1 MAVSSYWL
9 PAKPLI
15 LASGSKSRSALLTA
29 AGLLHDVMPAQIDE
43 RTLEQS
49 LERMDGPAIAL
60 ALAVARQRTSQRKI
74 PDGSCWGPTRPSLG
88 RYAAAQARYVEDA
101 RRQLL
106 SMRGKM
112 HSLNSAIA
120 VVKDREIL
128 FQDVV
133 SAKISIRNFSDE
145 FLDDYLAAVGP
156 SVLSSVGCFMS
167 RDTACIFSKRSR
179 ATSSPS
185 GPDAASLVEFLSR
198 GRLHPVMRRKGRRVK
213 RC

>member
-29 AGLLHDVMPAQIDE
+29 AGLFHDVMPAQIDE
-43 RTLEQS
+43 RALEQS
-49 LERMDGPAIAL
+49 LERMDGPHIAL
-60 ALAVARQRTSQRKI
+60 ALARAKAGAVAGENPGRVVLGADQTLSLDEMLLHK
-74 PDGSCWGPTRPSLG
+74 PDG
-88 RYAAAQARYVEDA
+88 VEDA

-120 VVKDREIL
+120 VVKDKEIL
-128 FQDVV
+128 FQDMV

-156 SVLSSVGCFMS
+156 SVLSSVGCYHVEGHGVHLFEAIEGDQFTIMGLPLLPLLNFF
-167 RDTACIFSKRSR
+167 REAGYIRS
-179 ATSSPS
+179 
-185 GPDAASLVEFLSR
+185 
-198 GRLHPVMRRKGRRVK
+198 
-213 RC
+213 